1 MKKILQ
7 ALKVSSLFVLL
18 VTIFIACDQDYNSI
32 GSDII
37 GSKGFVA
44 DSAQFPLIAYTHKV
58 NPVQTNGLSSNLLG
72 AFKDPEYGL
81 TTANV
86 VSQMIPQTYSPSF
99 GTDPQIESVTLT
111 LPYFS
116 TAIEIDDDYET
127 IYQLD
132 SLYGEN
138 PIKLSIYQSTYYLR
152 DTDPD
157 SNFDEGQIY
166 YSNSMETI
174 NFDNFEGEL
183 LYYDGNFFPSNEE
196 IQVEEEDE
204 DTGEMEI
211 TERYAP
217 RLEVELLNTN
227 QFWEKLL
234 FDKEGSAELS
244 NQNNFVNYFR
254 GLYFKTEAINGSGNQ
269 ILINFNDTEAQISV
283 KYSYESTSTDTE
295 RDESEYILQF
305 NTNRLNTYESNIDYT
320 EGNQLTGDQNLYLK
334 GGEGSMAVIDLFEGP
349 DEDGDG
355 NPDSYLD
362 EFLMNKDKW
371 LINEA
376 TLTFYEDASKVDT
389 NDDYHTYNRLFV
401 YDVKNKVTLKD
412 YAYDLTTNTTDPV
425 DSKIVHLGQRTESGS
440 TYKYKIRI
448 TEYIKNIL
456 INDSTNTKIGLVLST
471 NVNNTLNATLL
482 DSDDENVTTLPEGAV
497 LSPKGTI
504 LHGSNSS
511 VPQNLR
517 VKLDIY
523 YTEPKN

>member
-1 MKKILQ
+1 MKTN
-7 ALKVSSLFVLL
+7 ALFVLL
-18 VTIFIACDQDYNSI
+18 VTLFIACDQDYNSI

-37 GSKGFVA
+37 GCKGFVS

-81 TTANV
+81 MTANV
-86 VSQMIPQTYSPSF
+86 VSQMIPQTYAPSF

-116 TAIEIDDDYET
+116 TATELKDDGETLYE
-127 IYQLD
+127 LD
-132 SLYGEN
+132 SLFGDS
-138 PIKLSIYQSTYYLR
+138 PIKLSVYQSTYYLR
-152 DTDPD
+152 ETDPD

-174 NFDNFEGEL
+174 NFDNFRGEL

-211 TERYAP
+211 TERYTP
-217 RLEVELLNTN
+217 RLQVELLNTN

-234 FDKEGSAELS
+234 FDKEGSADLS

-254 GLYFKTEAINGSGNQ
+254 GLYFKTEAINGTGNQ
-269 ILINFNDTEAQISV
+269 FLINFNDTEAQITV
-283 KYSYESTSTDTE
+283 KYSYESTVTDNE
-295 RDESEYILQF
+295 RAESEYVLNF
-305 NTNRLNTYESNIDYT
+305 NTNRLSTYESDTDFT
-320 EGNQLTGDQNLYLK
+320 EGNPLTGDQNLYLK
-334 GGEGSMAVIDLFEGP
+334 GGQGSMAVIDLFEGP
-349 DEDGDG
+349 DENGDG
-355 NPDSYLD
+355 KPDSYLD
-362 EFLMNKDKW
+362 DFLTNKGKW

-376 TLTFYEDASKVDT
+376 TLTFYEDASKVYT
-389 NDDYHTYNRLFV
+389 ADDYHAYNRLFV
-401 YDVKNKVTLKD
+401 YDVKNEVTLKD
-412 YAYDLTTNTTDPV
+412 YAYDLTTNTTDPLY
-425 DSKIVHLGQRTESGS
+425 SKIVHLGQRTESAG

-471 NVNNTLNATLL
+471 NVNNTLNAILL
-482 DSDDENVTTLPEGAV
+482 NSEDENVTTLPEGAV